1 MCHYLV
7 ETRFIFGARSGVRV
21 DGKLS
26 GEEDKQQMVTEKLGS
41 VKVLR
46 Q

>member
-1 MCHYLV
+1 MCHCLV

-26 GEEDKQQMVTEKLGS
+26 GEEDKRGS
-41 VKVLR
+41 YGKVGKWNGA
-46 Q
+46 